1 MFKQPR
7 VPQRREG
14 TPLADFV
21 YELTLFLKDFCM
33 GAWQESKKQRE
44 EIEAIKKQ
52 IAEMK

>member
-7 VPQRREG
+7 VPQRREN

-21 YELTLFLKDFCM
+21 YELTLFLKDFCL
-33 GAWQESKKQRE
+33 GAWQESKRQHE

-52 IAEMK
+52 ITEMK